1 MSKPVSRDG
10 PGAVDPEKGHEER
23 IDKISDKSSTDS
35 NQFVTDEDSLP
46 EGYFKSRFF
55 IGTMLGIGLGLMAG
69 VAGFGFAA
77 PILGIINADIGP
89 DPNIVWVALVYTLT
103 SAVTLTIIGRLS
115 DIFGRRWIFVG
126 GAALGV
132 LGCIICSVATNVP
145 MLIGGMTIIGVA
157 AATQLS
163 YFYVMGELVPMK
175 YRLAGNGF
183 CYLFCIP
190 GSGIAP
196 ILAQAFLQNHPNVGW
211 RGLFYLNTAINAAS
225 LFCWFFFY
233 HPPTFEMK
241 HGGGAKFWDYM
252 RRFDYVGTAF
262 YTGGLLIF
270 MMGLNWGGG
279 VYAWDSANV
288 IATIVVGF
296 VALVVFVL
304 WECYARLSEPLVRM
318 RYFRHL
324 PWVASTVLTGLG
336 ASVYYAFAIVW
347 PSMVAVMYTTEG
359 HSTFYTA
366 WLASIVSLFM
376 VAGQIVGGFL
386 GKLIGYLKWQCVVT
400 FTIGGIAFATI
411 ATCGPDTPVRASAL
425 VGVGAF
431 MAGWGEGTAIT
442 IVTLCAPD
450 QAQLGSASGVAGSI
464 RFLISSIAATVY
476 SVVLSNRLA
485 VEVPA
490 QVPGALVAAGLPE
503 GSVADFMAALTTGS
517 FGGVAGLTDSILAT
531 GMRAYQVASNDAYR
545 TVFLTNIAFSVV
557 AIFCAVMMPD
567 MDVHMTDKVAT
578 TLHQGK
584 DKDKLPGQ

>member
-1 MSKPVSRDG
+1 MENASGHGSSSI
-10 PGAVDPEKGHEER
+10 DPEKGHEER
-23 IDKISDKSSTDS
+23 IDKISDDLNT
-35 NQFVTDEDSLP
+35 TPAIIEEEALP
-46 EGYFKSRFF
+46 KGYFRSRFF

-69 VAGFGFAA
+69 VAGFGFVA
-77 PILGIINADIGP
+77 PILHVINADIGP

-115 DIFGRRWIFVG
+115 DMFGRRWIFVG
-126 GAALGV
+126 GAFLGV
-132 LGCIICSVATNVP
+132 VGSIICSVATSVP

-190 GSGIAP
+190 GSGIGP

-233 HPPTFEMK
+233 HPPTFSMK
-241 HGGGAKFWDYM
+241 HGGNARFWDYI
-252 RRFDYVGTAF
+252 RRFDYVGTLF
-262 YTGGLLIF
+262 YTAGLLIF
-270 MMGLNWGGG
+270 MMGLNWGGV

-304 WECYARLSEPLVRM
+304 WESYAKLSEPLVRM
-318 RYFRHL
+318 SYFRHM
-324 PWVASTVLTGLG
+324 PWVSSTVLTGLG

-347 PSMVAVMYTTEG
+347 PSMVAILYTTEG

-366 WLASIVSLFM
+366 WLSSIVSFFM
-376 VAGQIVGGFL
+376 VAGQITGGFM

-400 FTIGGIAFATI
+400 FTIGAIAFACI
-411 ATCGPDTPVRASAL
+411 ATSTPDTPVRASAL

-464 RFLISSIAATVY
+464 RFLISSVAATVY
-476 SVVLSNRLA
+476 NVVLSNRLA
-485 VEVPA
+485 AEIPA
-490 QVPGALVAAGLPE
+490 QVPEALVSAGLPE
-503 GSVADFMAALTTGS
+503 SSVADFMTGLTTGS
-517 FGGVAGLTDSILAT
+517 FEGVAGLTDKILAI
-531 GMRAYQVASNDAYR
+531 GQRAYQVANNDAYR
-545 TVFLTNIAFSVV
+545 TVFLTNIAFSAV

-567 MDVHMTDKVAT
+567 MDRYMTSKVAA

-584 DKDKLPGQ
+584 EKKLLGEKE